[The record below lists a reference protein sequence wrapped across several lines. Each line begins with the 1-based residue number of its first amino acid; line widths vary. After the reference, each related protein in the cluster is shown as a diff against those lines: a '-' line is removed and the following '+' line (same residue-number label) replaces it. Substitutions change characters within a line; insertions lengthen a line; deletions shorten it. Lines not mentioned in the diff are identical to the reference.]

1 MISIHVTQNI
11 SSSYGRDLDLNL
23 LRVFAVVAEEGSVT
37 RAAAKLYVTQPAV
50 SASLRRL
57 ATFVRAELFVHQG
70 RGLVLT
76 SRGKELLSSARAHL
90 GPLVAATLAPTKFD
104 PKTST
109 ATFRLGLA
117 ESTEGLLLPPFLSLL
132 RSEAP
137 QMQLIV
143 MPVQFRAVEQALLSA
158 AIDVAVSVAGDLSRS
173 IERATL
179 MTANFVCVYDPRFAR
194 FGKNLTEKAYFA
206 HDHVVVSYAGDAR
219 GVVEDTLGKSRKVR
233 VSVPTFNYIG
243 DIVEGSPL
251 LATVPAPHAHYL
263 LRAHPKLR
271 TATLPIELES
281 AAIELL
287 WPRARAEDPVSLF
300 MRAKIRELM
309 DALFPATSKRAK
321 KNLRRTKSE
330 RLRS

>member
-1 MISIHVTQNI
+1 MLSMHVPQNI
-11 SSSYGRDLDLNL
+11 SASYERDLDLNL

-50 SASLRRL
+50 SAALRRL

-76 SRGKELLSSARAHL
+76 SRGKELLSSARTHL

-104 PKTST
+104 PTTST

-137 QMQLIV
+137 HVQLIV
-143 MPVQFRAVEQALLSA
+143 MPVQFRTVEQALLSGS
-158 AIDVAVSVAGDLSRS
+158 IDLAVSIADDLSRS
-173 IERATL
+173 IERTTL
-179 MTANFVCVYDPRFAR
+179 MMAGFVCMYDPRFAR
-194 FGKNLTEKAYFA
+194 VGKTLTEKAYFA

-219 GVVEDTLGKSRKVR
+219 GIVEDMLGKSRNVR

-251 LATVPAPHAHYL
+251 LATVPEPHAHYL

-271 TATLPIELES
+271 TVALPIELEG
-281 AAIELL
+281 ATVELL

-300 MRAKIRELM
+300 MRAKIREVM
-309 DALFPATSKRAK
+309 SAVFPAPAKRSK
-321 KNLRRTKSE
+321 KNRR
-330 RLRS
+330 RARS